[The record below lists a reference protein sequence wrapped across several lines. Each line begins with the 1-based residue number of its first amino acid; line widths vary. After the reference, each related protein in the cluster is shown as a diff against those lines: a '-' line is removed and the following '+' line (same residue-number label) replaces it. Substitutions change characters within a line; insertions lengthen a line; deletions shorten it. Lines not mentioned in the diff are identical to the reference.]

1 VTSAIAALPLKP
13 FVWITALV
21 LSLPFLGGAAFMAYD
36 VMGRPDILTNP
47 ESKVAIGW
55 LFTGSM
61 FLVLGLR
68 GWGGHRKK
76 RRAEATKSRPV

>member
-1 VTSAIAALPLKP
+1 MKP

-55 LFTGSM
+55 LFTGLM
-61 FLVLGLR
+61 FLAMGLH
-68 GWGGHRKK
+68 GWKSQRRKID
-76 RRAEATKSRPV
+76 ADDQSSRVRPS

>member
-1 VTSAIAALPLKP
+1 MKS

-21 LSLPFLGGAAFMAYD
+21 LSLPFLGGAAFTAYD
-36 VMGRPDILTNP
+36 VLGRPEILTNP

-61 FLVLGLR
+61 FLGLGIR
-68 GWGGHRKK
+68 GWKSHR
-76 RRAEATKSRPV
+76 RRIDTVNQPGTGRPS